1 MGLELTT
8 LVVIVTD
15 CLGSCKLNYH
25 TITTAQA
32 RIKLMRIKTSFNVQR
47 RVTRRQSKL
56 HPYICTTLCYLVTIK
71 TVSICTTLC
80 HLVSIKTF
88 SKCTTLYNLV
98 TIKNVVKMYN
108 AVSPCVNQTLS
119 ICTTQCHLVT
129 IKHSQ
134 NVQRHATLCQSKHPQ
149 NVQPSVTL
157 SICPT

>member
-1 MGLELTT
+1 
-8 LVVIVTD
+8 
-15 CLGSCKLNYH
+15 
-25 TITTAQA
+25 
-32 RIKLMRIKTSFNVQR
+32 MRIKTSFNVQR

-80 HLVSIKTF
+80 HLVSIKTS
-88 SKCTTLYNLV
+88 SKCTTLCNLV

-108 AVSPCVNQTLS
+108 DVSPCVNQTLS

-157 SICPT
+157 SICPTKCNLFTYMLPSWCIVCKPIFVIYIVLTETMFY